1 MNIVIAGGGKV
12 GEILIKKLSSE
23 GHDLTLI
30 DPNLQTLEKSIERY
44 DIMSY
49 NGNSASYDVLKQA
62 GIKEADLLIAAAGS
76 DEINL
81 LSCFTAHNINPNIRT
96 IARIRNPEYDTQ
108 SYIMRDDFAL
118 SMSFNPEKS
127 TANEIRRLLKY
138 PGFLKR
144 DTFAKGRVEI
154 VELKVDEKS
163 PLCNLPLK
171 DLISV
176 TKCKVLI
183 CVVLRE
189 GKAIAPDGNFILEA
203 DDKIL
208 VSAPA
213 QNMSILL
220 KSLGIVTHKARKV
233 LIAGGSTVSYYLATY
248 LDKAGIAVR
257 IIEKDMER
265 CRELAAKLPNATIV
279 HGDASSQNVLE
290 SEGISESDALITLTG
305 MDELNLVISF
315 FGNVCKVPK
324 IITKLNHLNNNYV
337 LDNLEIGSIESPKE
351 IATDNIVRYVRAM
364 SNLSGAAVTVH
375 SIAEGKAEAIEFR
388 VDAETRHIGKPLKDI
403 ALRQGVLICCITH
416 QMETEIP
423 AGDSSFALGDTV
435 IVVVSSGTMIMKL
448 NDIFEA

>member
-81 LSCFTAHNINPNIRT
+81 LTCFTAHNINPDIRT

-127 TANEIRRLLKY
+127 TASEIRRLLKY

-154 VELKVDEKS
+154 VEFKIDEKS

-189 GKAIAPDGNFILEA
+189 GRAIAPDGSFVLQA

-248 LDKAGIAVR
+248 LEKAGIAVR

-290 SEGISESDALITLTG
+290 SEGISETDALITLTG

-324 IITKLNHLNNNYV
+324 IVTKLNHLNNNYV
-337 LDNLEIGSIESPKE
+337 LDNLEVGSIVSPKE

-388 VDAETRHIGKPLKDI
+388 VDSETRHIGKPLKDI

-416 QMETEIP
+416 EMETEIP
-423 AGDSSFALGDTV
+423 AGDSSFSLGDTV
-435 IVVVSSGTMIMKL
+435 IVVVSAGTMIMKL

>member
-337 LDNLEIGSIESPKE
+337 LDNLEIGSIVSPKE

-388 VDAETRHIGKPLKDI
+388 VDSETRHIGKPLKDI

-416 QMETEIP
+416 EMETEIP

>member
-337 LDNLEIGSIESPKE
+337 LDNLEIGSIVSPKE

>member
-81 LSCFTAHNINPNIRT
+81 LTCFTAHNINPNIRT

-127 TANEIRRLLKY
+127 TASEIRRLLKY

-154 VELKVDEKS
+154 VELKIDEKS

-189 GKAIAPDGNFILEA
+189 GRAIAPDGSFVLQA

-248 LDKAGIAVR
+248 LEKAGIAVR

-290 SEGISESDALITLTG
+290 SEGISETDALITLTG

-324 IITKLNHLNNNYV
+324 IVTKLNHLNNNYV
-337 LDNLEIGSIESPKE
+337 LDNLEVGSIVSPKE

-388 VDAETRHIGKPLKDI
+388 VDSETRHIGKPLKDI

-416 QMETEIP
+416 EMETEIP
-423 AGDSSFALGDTV
+423 AGDSSFSLGDTV
-435 IVVVSSGTMIMKL
+435 IVVVSAGTMIMKL

>member
-81 LSCFTAHNINPNIRT
+81 LTCFTAHNINPNIRT

-290 SEGISESDALITLTG
+290 SEGIS
-305 MDELNLVISF
+305 
-315 FGNVCKVPK
+315 
-324 IITKLNHLNNNYV
+324 
-337 LDNLEIGSIESPKE
+337 
-351 IATDNIVRYVRAM
+351 
-364 SNLSGAAVTVH
+364 
-375 SIAEGKAEAIEFR
+375 
-388 VDAETRHIGKPLKDI
+388 
-403 ALRQGVLICCITH
+403 
-416 QMETEIP
+416 
-423 AGDSSFALGDTV
+423 
-435 IVVVSSGTMIMKL
+435 
-448 NDIFEA
+448 

>member
-81 LSCFTAHNINPNIRT
+81 LTCFTAHNINPNIRT

-248 LDKAGIAVR
+248 LEKAGIAVR

-290 SEGISESDALITLTG
+290 SEGISETDALITLTG

-324 IITKLNHLNNNYV
+324 IVTKLNHLNNNYV
-337 LDNLEIGSIESPKE
+337 LDNLEVGSIVSPKE

-388 VDAETRHIGKPLKDI
+388 VDSETRHIGKPLKDI

-416 QMETEIP
+416 EMETEIP
-423 AGDSSFALGDTV
+423 AGDSSFSLGDTV
-435 IVVVSSGTMIMKL
+435 IVVVSAGTMIMKL

>member
-1 MNIVIAGGGKV
+1 MNIVISGGGKV
-12 GEILIKKLSSE
+12 GEILIRKLSSE

-30 DPNLQTLEKSIERY
+30 DPDIHTLEKTIERY

-81 LSCFTAHNINPNIRT
+81 LSCFTAHNINPDIRT

-108 SYIMRDDFAL
+108 SYIMRDDFGL

-154 VELKVDEKS
+154 VELKIDDKS
-163 PLCNLPLK
+163 PLCNLCLK
-171 DLISV
+171 DLNSV

-189 GKAIAPDGNFILEA
+189 GKAIAPDGNFVLKAE
-203 DDKIL
+203 DKIL

-213 QNMSILL
+213 QNMSVLL

-248 LDKAGIAVR
+248 LLKAGIAVR
-257 IIEKDMER
+257 IIEKNMDR
-265 CRELAAKLPNATIV
+265 CRDLAGKLPNATIV

-290 SEGISESDALITLTG
+290 SEGISEADALVTLTG

-337 LDNLEIGSIESPKE
+337 LDNLEVGSIVSPKE

-375 SIAEGKAEAIEFR
+375 SVAEGKAEAVEFR

-403 ALRQGVLICCITH
+403 ALKQGVLICCITH

-423 AGDSSFALGDTV
+423 AGDSSFELGDTV
-435 IVVVSSGTMIMKL
+435 IVVVSVGTMIMKL
-448 NDIFEA
+448 NDIFEV

>member
-189 GKAIAPDGNFILEA
+189 GKAIAPDGNFILKA

-337 LDNLEIGSIESPKE
+337 LDNLEIGSIVSPKE

>member
-81 LSCFTAHNINPNIRT
+81 LTCFTAHNINPKIRT

-154 VELKVDEKS
+154 VELKIDEKS

-171 DLISV
+171 DIISV

-189 GKAIAPDGNFILEA
+189 GKAIAPDGSFVLQA

-233 LIAGGSTVSYYLATY
+233 LIAGGSTVSYYLATA

-265 CRELAAKLPNATIV
+265 CRELAGKLPNATIV

-337 LDNLEIGSIESPKE
+337 LDNLEIGSIVSPKE

-388 VDAETRHIGKPLKDI
+388 VDPETRHIGKPLKDI
-403 ALRQGVLICCITH
+403 ALRRGVLICCITH

-435 IVVVSSGTMIMKL
+435 IVVVSAGTMIMKL

>member
-81 LSCFTAHNINPNIRT
+81 LTCFTAHNINPKIRT

-154 VELKVDEKS
+154 VELKIDEKS

-171 DLISV
+171 DIISV

-189 GKAIAPDGNFILEA
+189 GKAIAPDGSFVLQA

-233 LIAGGSTVSYYLATY
+233 LIAGGSTVSYYLATA

-265 CRELAAKLPNATIV
+265 CRELAGKLPNATIV

-337 LDNLEIGSIESPKE
+337 LDNLEIGSIVSPKE

-364 SNLSGAAVTVH
+364 SNLSGAAVAVH

-388 VDAETRHIGKPLKDI
+388 VDPETRHIGKPLKDI
-403 ALRQGVLICCITH
+403 ALRRGVLICCITH

-435 IVVVSSGTMIMKL
+435 IVVVSAGTMIMKL